1 MIKQFLVKISAY
13 GYKGETT
20 IEALDSAHGIENAI
34 LDKIGKKDISF
45 VEDRH
50 LQKGKCF
57 LTYEEIVHGTQSDQ
71 GSLPN
76 QKIA

>member
-13 GYKGETT
+13 GYKGETVV
-20 IEALDSAHGIENAI
+20 EALDSAHGIENAI
-34 LDKIGKKDISF
+34 LDKIGKKDIKFTPNGSSKKNC
-45 VEDRH
+45 H
-50 LQKGKCF
+50 

>member
-13 GYKGETT
+13 GYKGETI

-34 LDKIGKKDISF
+34 LDKIGKKDIKFTPNGSSTKNC
-45 VEDRH
+45 H
-50 LQKGKCF
+50 

-71 GSLPN
+71 GSLSN
-76 QKIA
+76 KKIA